1 VTPLSKN
8 ARLAGLLYVAA
19 SVVGVVRL
27 MYVPK
32 ALMVS
37 GNASI
42 TAANIAAHESLFRF
56 GIVCNLLGATLWLC
70 VPLALYQLLK
80 SVDQTLAALMV
91 LLGAVMQVP
100 LFFVNAAT
108 DVAALLFAR
117 GGDLVAAFEQP
128 QRDAFVQVFLELHH
142 SIDLANAIFWGLW
155 LIPFGMLVY
164 RSRFFPRFLGVW
176 LIAACFGWLAFS
188 LTGFLFPAY
197 EDKAFT
203 YGQPLMIGELVMMLW
218 LVVMGAREPRSTASI
233 DSPAARP

>member
-8 ARLAGLLYVAA
+8 ARIAGLLYVAA

-32 ALMVS
+32 ALVVS

-56 GIVCNLLGATLWLC
+56 GIVCNLVGATLWLC
-70 VPLALYQLLK
+70 VPLALYRLLK
-80 SVDQTLAALMV
+80 GVDQTLAALMV

-100 LFFVNAAT
+100 LFFVNTAT
-108 DVAALLFAR
+108 DMAALLFAR
-117 GGDLVAAFEQP
+117 GGDLVAAFDRP
-128 QRDAFVQVFLELHH
+128 QRDAFVLLFLEVHH

-188 LTGFLFPAY
+188 VTGFLFPAY

-218 LVVMGAREPRSTASI
+218 LVVMGARTATEE
-233 DSPAARP
+233 

>member
-1 VTPLSKN
+1 VTPLSRQ
-8 ARLAGLLYVAA
+8 ARLAGLLYIAA

-56 GIVCNLLGATLWLC
+56 GIVCNLVGATLWLC
-70 VPLALYQLLK
+70 VPLALYRLLK
-80 SVDQTLAALMV
+80 GVDQTLAALMV

-100 LFFVNAAT
+100 LFFVNTAT
-108 DVAALLFAR
+108 DMATLLFAR
-117 GGDLVAAFEQP
+117 GGDLVAAFDQP
-128 QRDAFVQVFLELHH
+128 QRDGFVQVFLELHH

-164 RSRFFPRFLGVW
+164 RSRFFPRLLGVW

-188 LTGFLFPAY
+188 VTGFLFPAY

-218 LVVMGAREPRSTASI
+218 LVVMGAREPRSTAPI
-233 DSPAARP
+233 DSPAARR